1 MPKTTRKAEKLALA
15 KARRK
20 VRRKLTA
27 KQKAR
32 YSHRKGDGT
41 TKNTHPHRKSS
52 ALKKRGM

>member
-1 MPKTTRKAEKLALA
+1 MPKTTRRSEKLALA

-32 YSHRKGDGT
+32 YSHKKGDGS
-41 TKNTHPHRKSS
+41 TKNTHPHRKTS
-52 ALKKRGM
+52 ALAKRGR